1 MLQLSNTSKQQ
12 GDQILKQTRLVSYS
26 NEFKILYVFWYCEL
40 YWKLMIWLSW
50 ENYIFS

>member
-1 MLQLSNTSKQQ
+1 MLQLSNMSKQQ

-26 NEFKILYVFWYCEL
+26 NEIYKSTVFWYCEL

-50 ENYIFS
+50 ENYIFF